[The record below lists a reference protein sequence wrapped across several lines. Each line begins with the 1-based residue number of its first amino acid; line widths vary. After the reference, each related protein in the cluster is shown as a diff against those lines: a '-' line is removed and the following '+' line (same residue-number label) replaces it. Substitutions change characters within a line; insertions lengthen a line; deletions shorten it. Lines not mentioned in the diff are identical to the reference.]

1 MTKQQK
7 LTWQFIYD
15 CIDTNTTV
23 VLLFVLHSKGSSPG
37 RQGFF
42 MAVNSKGELEGSI
55 GGGIMEYKL
64 VEMAKENL
72 AASKNMQ
79 IVKKQFHHKEAAIH
93 QSGMICSGEQTI
105 LLHTIQQAENKS
117 IEKIINNNAALMA
130 LTPNGISVKDTCDI
144 IDFEFNF
151 TSHEDWLYKEKLG
164 FKNHLHII
172 GGGHCA
178 LALSKLMMGMDFY
191 ITVYD
196 TRKNLSTLQKN
207 KFAHK
212 QVMINNYSE
221 LQNHILEKP
230 KTFVIIMTLGYRT
243 DAIAFDALMNN
254 EFTYLKML
262 GSKQK
267 LQTLYD
273 EYLIKGIDLNKIK
286 CLLQPAG
293 MAIHSQ
299 TPNEIAISIAA
310 EIIAE
315 KNKL

>member
-1 MTKQQK
+1 MTTQQK
-7 LTWQFIYD
+7 LTWKFIYD
-15 CIDTNTTV
+15 CVHENVEV

-55 GGGIMEYKL
+55 GGGIMEHKL

-72 AASKNMQ
+72 TDNKNIQ
-79 IVKKQFHHKEAAIH
+79 IVKKQFHHKEASTN

-105 LLHTIQQAENKS
+105 LLHTIQQADKLS
-117 IEKIINNNAALMA
+117 IEKLIRTNATLLV
-130 LTPNGISVKDTCDI
+130 LTPNGISVEAISKI
-144 IDFEFNF
+144 NDFEFHY
-151 TSHEDWLYKEKLG
+151 TSNEDWVYKEKLD
-164 FKNHLHII
+164 FKNQLHII

-178 LALSKLMMGMDFY
+178 LALCKLMMDMDFY

-196 TRKNLSTLQKN
+196 TRENLSTLQKN

-221 LQNHILEKP
+221 MQSHIYEKP
-230 KTFVIIMTLGYRT
+230 NTFVIIMTLGYRT
-243 DAIAFDALMNN
+243 DAIAFSALMNK
-254 EFTYLKML
+254 EFVYLKML

-273 EYLIKGIDLNKIK
+273 EYLQNGVDENRIK

-299 TPNEIAISIAA
+299 TPDEIAISIAA

-315 KNKL
+315 KNKH